1 MPEHPTVLL
10 APRATNDSI
19 RVWETANALGWP
31 TRRLGSWRVPEG
43 LADAA
48 TDFVI
53 YAEPL
58 FAEAVS
64 DQLGLILLE
73 PPLDWLCRLPHA
85 FGKRRIV
92 LLPLSEARFLM
103 EPAFI
108 KPAEGKVFE
117 ARIYQNGSDLPTDD
131 TVDGNLPVLCSEPFD
146 FQFEVRTF
154 LCGRELLSFSP
165 YWRNGALAQTE
176 AGDWP
181 FLNSEE
187 AEARGFLEE
196 ILASPDVELPPA
208 CVLDLGRTS
217 QGEWAVIE
225 ANPCWGAG
233 LYGCSASTALEAG
246 RHALKRVAAMK
257 EEDWR
262 WTSPRVRNRQL

>member
-1 MPEHPTVLL
+1 MSHPTVLL
-10 APRATNDSI
+10 APRVTKDSV

-43 LADAA
+43 LAEAS

-73 PPLDWLCRLPHA
+73 PPPDWLCRLPPV
-85 FGKRRIV
+85 FCKRRITLV
-92 LLPLSEARFLM
+92 PLSEARTLTV
-103 EPAFI
+103 PTFI

-117 ARIYQNGSDLPTDD
+117 ARVYQTGSELPTDD
-131 TVDGNLPVLCSEPFD
+131 TVDGTLLVLCSEPFN

-154 LCGRELLSFSP
+154 LRGREFLSLSP
-165 YWRNGALAQTE
+165 YWRNGALAQNE

-181 FLNSEE
+181 FLDTEE
-187 AEARGFLEE
+187 AEARAFLET
-196 ILASPDVELPPA
+196 ILASPEVELPPA
-208 CVLDLGRTS
+208 CVLDIGRTS
-217 QGEWAVIE
+217 GGEWAIIE

-233 LYGCSASTALEAG
+233 LYGCHAPAALEAG
-246 RHALKRVAAMK
+246 RHALKHTAAMT
-257 EEDWR
+257 EENWR
-262 WTSPRVRNRQL
+262 WTSPRFRNRQL